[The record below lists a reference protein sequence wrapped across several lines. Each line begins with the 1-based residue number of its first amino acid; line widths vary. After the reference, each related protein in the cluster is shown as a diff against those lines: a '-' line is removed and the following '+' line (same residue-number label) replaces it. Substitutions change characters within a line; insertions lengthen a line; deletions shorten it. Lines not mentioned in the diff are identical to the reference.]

1 MKFKKEEYI
10 LIDSNSKEVFRGKL
24 TALPLSEDSI
34 INLSIKFY
42 DDDSPCFIHRSA
54 VMKKMFV
61 EIEDYFKEGLEYG
74 KKEWSWEELTES
86 IKRYL
91 SSEKDISKIR
101 VLS

>member
-1 MKFKKEEYI
+1 MKQKKEEYI
-10 LIDSNSKEVFRGKL
+10 LLDSNSKEVFRGKL

-61 EIEDYFKEGLEYG
+61 EIEDYFKEGL
-74 KKEWSWEELTES
+74 KSRKEEWTWEELPES
-86 IKRYL
+86 IRKYL
-91 SSEKDISKIR
+91 DSRKQISKIR

>member
-1 MKFKKEEYI
+1 MKPKKEEYI
-10 LIDSNSKEVFRGKL
+10 LLDSNSKEVFRGKL

-61 EIEDYFKEGLEYG
+61 EIEDYFKEGLKRG
-74 KKEWSWEELTES
+74 KEQWTWEEMPENV
-86 IKRYL
+86 RAYL
-91 SSEKDISKIR
+91 NNEGQISKIR
-101 VLS
+101 VLV